1 MTAPL
6 RGAGLRRRVILL
18 TEFSLGGLPEGGK
31 SQSLRPPA
39 PNRLLKNSLPD
50 NPHSAADK
58 LDEKALIVGYAA
70 AVQMWK
76 PRSDEMSDQKTVVVL
91 GVGEVKGLGAAVAM
105 RFARAGYTAVV
116 AGRTQS
122 QLDKVVGAI
131 QKAGGEADAVVTDAS
146 SEDSIVTLVAAA
158 EKTGPIEVAVYN
170 AGGNSP
176 QTSLAT
182 TGKHFETSWKVGAFG
197 GFVFGR
203 ETIKAMLPRSQG
215 TLLFTGAS
223 ASLRGRPGFVSFA
236 AAKAA
241 LRAVSQ
247 AFAREFGPKGIHVAH
262 VVIDGAI
269 SGHRIHS
276 LVPDFAKAKG
286 EDGLLNLE
294 AIAENY
300 WQLHQQHKTTW
311 SQEIDLRPF
320 KESF

>member
-1 MTAPL
+1 MADTKTA
-6 RGAGLRRRVILL
+6 
-18 TEFSLGGLPEGGK
+18 
-31 SQSLRPPA
+31 
-39 PNRLLKNSLPD
+39 
-50 NPHSAADK
+50 
-58 LDEKALIVGYAA
+58 
-70 AVQMWK
+70 
-76 PRSDEMSDQKTVVVL
+76 VVL
-91 GVGEVKGLGAAVAM
+91 GVGELKGLGAAVAL
-105 RFARAGYTAVV
+105 RFAHEGYTVVV
-116 AGRTQS
+116 AGRTRA
-122 QLDKVVGAI
+122 QLDKVVSEIQTRGGKAQAI
-131 QKAGGEADAVVTDAS
+131 VTDAT
-146 SEDSIVTLVAAA
+146 SEESIVALLSAA
-158 EKTGPIEVAVYN
+158 EKLGPVEVAVYN
-170 AGGNSP
+170 AGGNNP

-182 TGKHFETSWKVGAFG
+182 TGKFFEAQWKVGAFG

-203 ETIKAMLPRSQG
+203 EAVKAMLPRGHG

-223 ASLRGRPGFVSFA
+223 ASLRGRPGFVAFA

-241 LRAVSQ
+241 LRAVTQ

-269 SGHRIHS
+269 DGHRINT

-300 WQLHQQHKTTW
+300 WQLHKQHKTTW